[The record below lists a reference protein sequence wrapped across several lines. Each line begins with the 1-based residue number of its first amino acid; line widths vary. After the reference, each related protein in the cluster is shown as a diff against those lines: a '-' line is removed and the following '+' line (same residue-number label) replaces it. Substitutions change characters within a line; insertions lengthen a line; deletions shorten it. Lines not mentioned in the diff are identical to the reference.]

1 MRGLRRLRPLVP
13 FAFFLFVGA
22 LGATAAER
30 VGLGTSIGGAWFLVS
45 AGMGTYLAWREL
57 DG

>member
-22 LGATAAER
+22 FGAVAIEN
-30 VGLGTSIGGAWFLVS
+30 VGLGKTMGAAWFLVS
-45 AGMGTYLAWREL
+45 MGMGAYIWEKERY
-57 DG
+57 G